1 VPLLVLP
8 PELLELLLLLDELL
22 VLPPELLELLLLLL
36 LLLEELLVLPP
47 LLLPLELLELPPWWW
62 CSWYSPATAEFAPA
76 SAVKHVTAIN
86 ARALLEN

>member
-1 VPLLVLP
+1 MLP
-8 PELLELLLLLDELL
+8 PELLELLELLLLLDELL
-22 VLPPELLELLLLLL
+22 VLPPELLELLLLL

-62 CSWYSPATAEFAPA
+62 CSWYSPANAEFAPA